1 MASVVDLRPRVRQP
15 QTVVGVDGANP
26 LARDL
31 ILSLPLSPGTGYKSL
46 GRDGRTGTPTAVT
59 STATPQGT
67 AAKFAGAGYINLGAT
82 PLMDAATPFTL
93 ALYETVDV
101 ASGFAGMVGFALSN
115 GKQWLW
121 IRGSDPAYRCA
132 MGPTGGGAPNFAS
145 AGPQTAGEKIRWLVT
160 GSLGMGAGT
169 GMRVWA
175 NGVEQTF
182 SATNFG
188 AISATSNY
196 IGWDGADDKWQG
208 AIQDVNLW
216 GRVLTDDEIARCF
229 ANPYQLFAPEEEST
243 YFPSGGSSAAI
254 AASSSASP
262 QSSSALS
269 TAIALAA
276 SSAAK
281 PASTSALSVGVG
293 ISASSSASPAAT
305 SALSTSIALAA
316 SSTARPGST
325 STLSTGNGLSASN
338 SASPSSTSALT
349 TSISLAASSAA
360 TTWSSAVLTTAIRLA
375 ATSSARPSSSS
386 ALDVGAVS
394 FVASP
399 LVFTSP
405 ARAYAFTSPARAF
418 AFTSPARAYAFT
430 SPARDGS

>member
-31 ILSLPLSPGTGYKSL
+31 ILSLPLSPGTGYKSI

-101 ASGFAGMVGFALSN
+101 ASSYAALAGFALSN
-115 GKQWLW
+115 GKQWAWL
-121 IRGSDPAYRCA
+121 RGSAYLCA
-132 MGPTGGGAPNFAS
+132 LGPTGGVVPNFTS

-188 AISATSNY
+188 VASASTNY
-196 IGWDGADDKWQG
+196 IGWDGVDEKWQG

-216 GRVLTDDEIARCF
+216 GRVLTDDEVAAYF
-229 ANPYQLFAPEEEST
+229 ANPYQHFAPEEEYT

-254 AASSSASP
+254 AASSSANP

-293 ISASSSASPAAT
+293 ISASSSASPSST
-305 SALSTSIALAA
+305 SALTTAIALAA

-338 SASPSSTSALT
+338 SASPSSSSALT
-349 TSISLAASSAA
+349 TAIAIAASSAA

-375 ATSSARPSSSS
+375 ATSSARPTSSS

-405 ARAYAFTSPARAF
+405 ARSF
-418 AFTSPARAYAFT
+418 AFTSPARSYSFT
-430 SPARDGS
+430 SPARDGT